1 MRNEKK
7 EKKSDIPRYCAEC
20 GKEIM
25 LGEAYIWTQTKRG
38 SEIYAHQKCLRRK
51 NHESK
56 SVDTG
61 SKRSKGL

>member
-7 EKKSDIPRYCAEC
+7 EKKSDIPQYCAEC

-25 LGEAYIWTQTKRG
+25 LGEAYIWTRTKRG

-51 NHESK
+51 DHE
-56 SVDTG
+56 
-61 SKRSKGL
+61 

>member
-25 LGEAYIWTQTKRG
+25 LGEAYIWTRTKRG

-51 NHESK
+51 DHE
-56 SVDTG
+56 
-61 SKRSKGL
+61 